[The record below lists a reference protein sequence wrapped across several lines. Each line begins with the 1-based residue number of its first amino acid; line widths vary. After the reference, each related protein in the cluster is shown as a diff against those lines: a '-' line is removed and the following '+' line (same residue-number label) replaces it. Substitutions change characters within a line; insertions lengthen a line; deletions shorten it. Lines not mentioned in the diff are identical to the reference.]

1 MKIIAIST
9 FAVILMMAFWVITSA
24 KIPEFSSVENYQGSL
39 KKGEYV
45 FNASGCASCH
55 SSPDTTQEEKLVLT
69 GGRAFPS
76 PFGTFY
82 APNISM
88 DKVHGIGA
96 WSEKDF
102 VNAVRHGVSPEGKH
116 YYPSFP
122 YTAYANMTDQDIKDL
137 WVYFKSIPESSKPSI
152 DHDLPMYL
160 RWRRP
165 LAFWKILNKREPI
178 IELVSVDTTLKRG
191 AYLVETLGHCGECH
205 TPRNFIGGLQY
216 EYWLGGAKNPAGR
229 GMIPNITSS
238 KLNWNTEEI
247 VEYLASGFTP
257 DFDVAGGHMAHVIEN
272 TSKLTEEDRI
282 VIAEYLKAIPGVQK

>member
-9 FAVILMMAFWVITSA
+9 TAVILMLAFWVITSA
-24 KIPEFSSVENYQGSL
+24 KIPEFSSIENYQASL
-39 KKGEYV
+39 KRGGYV

-55 SSPDTTQEEKLVLT
+55 SSPDATQAEKLVLT
-69 GGRAFPS
+69 GGRSFPS

-88 DKVHGIGA
+88 DKVHGIGT

-102 VNAVRHGVSPEGKH
+102 ANAVRHGVSPEGKH

-122 YTAYANMTDQDIKDL
+122 YTAYANMTDQDIADL
-137 WVYFKSIPESSKPSI
+137 WAYFKSIPESSKPSI
-152 DHDLPMYL
+152 DHDLPMYV

-165 LAFWKILNKREPI
+165 IAFWKLLNTRESI
-178 IELVSVDTTLKRG
+178 TELVSSDAKVQRG

-205 TPRNFIGGLQY
+205 TSRNFIGGLQY

-229 GMIPNITSS
+229 GMIPNITPT
-238 KLNWNTEEI
+238 KLTWDTEEI

-257 DFDVAGGHMAHVIEN
+257 DFDVAGGHMVDVVEN
-272 TSKLTEEDRI
+272 TSKLTEEDRLA
-282 VIAEYLKAIPGVQK
+282 IAEYLKAIPGVQK

>member
-9 FAVILMMAFWVITSA
+9 AAVILMLAFWVITFA
-24 KIPEFSSVENYQGSL
+24 KTPEFSSVENYQASL
-39 KKGEYV
+39 ERGEYI

-55 SSPDTTQEEKLVLT
+55 SSPDSAQAEKLVLT
-69 GGRAFPS
+69 GGRSFPS

-88 DKVHGIGA
+88 DKVYGIGT

-102 VNAVRHGVSPEGKH
+102 ANSVRHGVSPEGKH

-122 YTAYANMTDQDIKDL
+122 YTAYANMTDQDIADL
-137 WVYFKSIPESSKPSI
+137 WAYFKSIPESSKPSI
-152 DHDLPMYL
+152 DHDLPMYV

-165 LAFWKILNKREPI
+165 IAFWKLLNKRKPI
-178 IELVSVDTTLKRG
+178 TELVSSDPTVQRG

-205 TPRNFIGGLQY
+205 TSRNFIGGLQY

-229 GMIPNITSS
+229 GMIPNITPT
-238 KLNWNTEEI
+238 KLTWDTEEI

-257 DFDVAGGHMAHVIEN
+257 DFDVAGGHMADVVEN
-272 TSKLTEEDRI
+272 TSKLTEEDRLA
-282 VIAEYLKAIPGVQK
+282 IAEYLKAIPGVQK

>member
-1 MKIIAIST
+1 MKIIVIST
-9 FAVILMMAFWVITSA
+9 TTVILILVFWVITSA
-24 KIPEFSSVENYQGSL
+24 KTPQFSSVENYQASL
-39 KKGEYV
+39 KKGEYI

-55 SSPDTTQEEKLVLT
+55 SSPSATQADKLVLT
-69 GGRAFPS
+69 GGRSFPS

-88 DKVHGIGA
+88 DKVYGIGT

-102 VNAVRHGVSPEGKH
+102 ANAVRHGVSPEGKH

-122 YTAYANMTDQDIKDL
+122 YTAYVNMADQDIADL
-137 WVYFKSIPESSKPSI
+137 WAYFKSIPESSKPSI
-152 DHDLPMYL
+152 DHDLPMYV

-165 LAFWKILNKREPI
+165 IAFWKLLNKRKPI
-178 IELVSVDTTLKRG
+178 TELVSSDPTVQRG

-205 TPRNFIGGLQY
+205 TSRNFIGGLQY

-229 GMIPNITSS
+229 GMIPNITPT
-238 KLNWNTEEI
+238 KLTWDTQEI

-257 DFDVAGGHMAHVIEN
+257 DFDVAGGHMADVVEN
-272 TSKLTEEDRI
+272 TSKLTEEDRQA
-282 VIAEYLKAIPGVQK
+282 IAEYLKAIPGVQK

>member
-9 FAVILMMAFWVITSA
+9 STVILMMAFWVITSA
-24 KIPEFSSVENYQGSL
+24 KILEFSSVENYQGSL

-55 SSPDTTQEEKLVLT
+55 SSPDATQEEKLVLT

-88 DKVHGIGA
+88 DKVNGIGA

-122 YTAYANMTDQDIKDL
+122 YTAYANMTDQDITDL

-165 LAFWKILNKREPI
+165 LAFWKLLNKREPI
-178 IELVSVDTTLKRG
+178 IELVSVDATLQRG

-205 TPRNFIGGLQY
+205 TPRTFLGGLQY
-216 EYWLGGAKNPAGR
+216 DHWLGGAKNPAGR
-229 GMIPNITSS
+229 GIIPNITPT
-238 KLNWNTEEI
+238 KLTWETEEI

-257 DFDVAGGHMAHVIEN
+257 DFDVAGGHMADVVEN
-272 TSKLTEEDRI
+272 TSRLTEEDR
-282 VIAEYLKAIPGVQK
+282 LR

>member
-1 MKIIAIST
+1 LKIIAIST
-9 FAVILMMAFWVITSA
+9 SAVILMMAFWVITSE

-88 DKVHGIGA
+88 DKVNGIGA

-122 YTAYANMTDQDIKDL
+122 YTSYANMTDQDIADL

-152 DHDLPMYL
+152 DHDLPIYL

-165 LAFWKILNKREPI
+165 LAFWKLFNKREEI
-178 IELVSVDTTLKRG
+178 IEVGSLDATVQRG

-205 TPRNFIGGLQY
+205 TPRNLIGGLQY
-216 EYWLGGAKNPAGR
+216 DYWLGGAKNPAGR
-229 GMIPNITSS
+229 GMIPNITPT
-238 KLNWNTEEI
+238 KLTWETEEI

-257 DFDVAGGHMAHVIEN
+257 DFDVAGGHMADVVEN
-272 TSKLTEEDRI
+272 TSKLTEEDRLA
-282 VIAEYLKAIPGVQK
+282 IAEYLKAIPEVKK

>member
-9 FAVILMMAFWVITSA
+9 SAVILMMACWVITSA

-39 KKGEYV
+39 KNGEYV

-55 SSPDTTQEEKLVLT
+55 SSPDATQAEKLVLT
-69 GGRAFPS
+69 GGRSIPS

-88 DKVHGIGA
+88 DKVNGIGA

-102 VNAVRHGVSPEGKH
+102 VNAVRHGVSPKGKH

-122 YTAYANMTDQDIKDL
+122 YTAYANMTDQDIADL
-137 WVYFKSIPESSKPSI
+137 WAYFKSIPESSKPSI
-152 DHDLPMYL
+152 DHDLPMYV

-165 LAFWKILNKREPI
+165 IAFWKLLNKREPI
-178 IELVSVDTTLKRG
+178 TELDSSDAMVQRG
-191 AYLVETLGHCGECH
+191 SYLVETLGHCGECH

-216 EYWLGGAKNPAGR
+216 DYWLGGAKNPAGR
-229 GMIPNITSS
+229 GMIPNITPT
-238 KLNWNTEEI
+238 KLTWETEEI

-257 DFDVAGGHMAHVIEN
+257 DFDVAGGHMADVVEN
-272 TSKLTEEDRI
+272 TSKLTEEDRRA
-282 VIAEYLKAIPGVQK
+282 IAEYLKAIPGVQK

>member
-39 KKGEYV
+39 KNGEYV

-88 DKVHGIGA
+88 DKVNGIGA

>member
-9 FAVILMMAFWVITSA
+9 SAVILIMVFWVITSA

-69 GGRAFPS
+69 GGRAFQS

-88 DKVHGIGA
+88 DKVNGIGA

-122 YTAYANMTDQDIKDL
+122 YTAYANMTDQDITDL

-165 LAFWKILNKREPI
+165 LAFWKFLNKPEPI
-178 IELVSVDTTLKRG
+178 IELVSSDATVQRG
-191 AYLVETLGHCGECH
+191 AYLVQTLGHCGECH
-205 TPRNFIGGLQY
+205 TPRNFIGILQY
-216 EYWLGGAKNPAGR
+216 DYWLGGAKNPAGR

>member
-1 MKIIAIST
+1 
-9 FAVILMMAFWVITSA
+9 MMAFWVITSA

-88 DKVHGIGA
+88 DKVNGIGA

-102 VNAVRHGVSPEGKH
+102 VNAVRHGVSPKGKH

-122 YTAYANMTDQDIKDL
+122 YTAYANMTDQDIADL
-137 WVYFKSIPESSKPSI
+137 WAYFKSIPESSKPVSYT
-152 DHDLPMYL
+152 HL
-160 RWRRP
+160 R
-165 LAFWKILNKREPI
+165 AH
-178 IELVSVDTTLKRG
+178 
-191 AYLVETLGHCGECH
+191 ET
-205 TPRNFIGGLQY
+205 
-216 EYWLGGAKNPAGR
+216 
-229 GMIPNITSS
+229 
-238 KLNWNTEEI
+238 
-247 VEYLASGFTP
+247 
-257 DFDVAGGHMAHVIEN
+257 
-272 TSKLTEEDRI
+272 
-282 VIAEYLKAIPGVQK
+282 

>member
-1 MKIIAIST
+1 MKIIALST
-9 FAVILMMAFWVITSA
+9 FAVILMLAFSVMTSE

-55 SSPDTTQEEKLVLT
+55 SSPNTTEEEKLVVR
-69 GGRAFPS
+69 GGRAFLS

-122 YTAYANMTDQDIKDL
+122 YTAYANMTDQDITDL

-165 LAFWKILNKREPI
+165 LAFWKLLIKREPI
-178 IELVSVDTTLKRG
+178 IELVSVDATLQRG

-257 DFDVAGGHMAHVIEN
+257 DFDVAGGHMVHVIEN

-282 VIAEYLKAIPGVQK
+282 AIAEYLKAIPGVQK

>member
-9 FAVILMMAFWVITSA
+9 TAVILTLAFLVITSA
-24 KIPEFSSVENYQGSL
+24 KIPEFSSVENYPASL
-39 KKGEYV
+39 ERGGYV

-55 SSPDTTQEEKLVLT
+55 SSPDGTQAEKLVLT
-69 GGRAFPS
+69 GGRSFPS

-88 DKVHGIGA
+88 DKVNGIGS

-102 VNAVRHGVSPEGKH
+102 AGAVRHGVSPEGKH

-122 YTAYANMTDQDIKDL
+122 YTAYANMTDQDIADL
-137 WVYFKSIPESSKPSI
+137 WAYFKSIPGSSKPSI
-152 DHDLPMYL
+152 DHDLPMYVS
-160 RWRRP
+160 WRRP
-165 LAFWKILNKREPI
+165 IAFWKLLNKREPI
-178 IELVSVDTTLKRG
+178 TELVSSDATLHRG

-205 TPRNFIGGLQY
+205 TSRNFMGGLQY

-229 GMIPNITSS
+229 GMIPNITPT
-238 KLNWNTEEI
+238 KLTWDTEEI

-257 DFDVAGGHMAHVIEN
+257 DFDVAGGHMADVVEN
-272 TSKLTEEDRI
+272 TSKLTEEDRLA
-282 VIAEYLKAIPGVQK
+282 IAEYLKAIPGVQN

>member
-88 DKVHGIGA
+88 DKVNGIGA

>member
-9 FAVILMMAFWVITSA
+9 TAVILMLAFWVITSA
-24 KIPEFSSVENYQGSL
+24 KIPEFSSVENYQSSL
-39 KKGEYV
+39 ERGEYV
-45 FNASGCASCH
+45 FNASGCAICH
-55 SSPDTTQEEKLVLT
+55 SSPDSTQAEKLVLT
-69 GGRAFPS
+69 GGRSFPS

-88 DKVHGIGA
+88 DKVYGIGT

-102 VNAVRHGVSPEGKH
+102 ANSVRHGVSPEGKH

-122 YTAYANMTDQDIKDL
+122 YTAYVNMTDQDIADL
-137 WVYFKSIPESSKPSI
+137 WAYFKSIPESSKPSI
-152 DHDLPMYL
+152 DHDLPMYV

-165 LAFWKILNKREPI
+165 IAFWKLLNKREQTT
-178 IELVSVDTTLKRG
+178 ELLSSDAMVQRG

-205 TPRNFIGGLQY
+205 TSRNFIGGLQY

-229 GMIPNITSS
+229 GMIPNITPT
-238 KLNWNTEEI
+238 KLAWDTEEI

-257 DFDVAGGHMAHVIEN
+257 DFDVAGGHMADVIEN
-272 TSKLTEEDRI
+272 TSKLTEEDRLA
-282 VIAEYLKAIPGVQK
+282 IAEYLKAIPGVQK

>member
-9 FAVILMMAFWVITSA
+9 AAVILILAFWVITFA
-24 KIPEFSSVENYQGSL
+24 KTPEFSSVENYQASL
-39 KKGEYV
+39 ERGEYI

-55 SSPDTTQEEKLVLT
+55 SSPDSAQAEKLVLT
-69 GGRAFPS
+69 GGRSFPS

-88 DKVHGIGA
+88 DKVYGIGT

-102 VNAVRHGVSPEGKH
+102 ANAVRHGVSPEGKH

-122 YTAYANMTDQDIKDL
+122 YTAYVNMADQDIADL
-137 WVYFKSIPESSKPSI
+137 WAYFKSIPESSKPSI
-152 DHDLPMYL
+152 DHDLPMYV

-165 LAFWKILNKREPI
+165 IAFWKLLNKRKPI
-178 IELVSVDTTLKRG
+178 TELVSSDPTVQRG

-205 TPRNFIGGLQY
+205 TSRNFIGGLQY

-229 GMIPNITSS
+229 GMIPNITPT
-238 KLNWNTEEI
+238 KLTWDTQEI

-257 DFDVAGGHMAHVIEN
+257 DFDVAGGHMADVVEN
-272 TSKLTEEDRI
+272 TSKLTEEDRLA
-282 VIAEYLKAIPGVQK
+282 IAEYLKAIPGVQK

>member
-9 FAVILMMAFWVITSA
+9 SAVILMMAFWVITSA
-24 KIPEFSSVENYQGSL
+24 KISEFSSVENYQGSL

-88 DKVHGIGA
+88 DKVNGIGA

-122 YTAYANMTDQDIKDL
+122 YTAYANMTDQDIADL
-137 WVYFKSIPESSKPSI
+137 WAYFKSIPESSKPSI
-152 DHDLPMYL
+152 DHDLPMYV

-165 LAFWKILNKREPI
+165 IAFWKLLNKREPI
-178 IELVSVDTTLKRG
+178 IELVSADATVQRG

-205 TPRNFIGGLQY
+205 TSRNFIGVLQY
-216 EYWLGGAKNPAGR
+216 DYWLGGAKNPAGR
-229 GMIPNITSS
+229 GMIPNITPT
-238 KLNWNTEEI
+238 KLTWDTEEI

-257 DFDVAGGHMAHVIEN
+257 DFDVAGGHMADVVEN
-272 TSKLTEEDRI
+272 TSKLTEEDLSLI
-282 VIAEYLKAIPGVQK
+282 HI

>member
-88 DKVHGIGA
+88 DKVNGIGA

-122 YTAYANMTDQDIKDL
+122 YTAYANMTDQDITDL

>member
-9 FAVILMMAFWVITSA
+9 SAVILMMAFWVITSA

-88 DKVHGIGA
+88 DKVNGIGA

-122 YTAYANMTDQDIKDL
+122 YTAYANMTDQDIADL

-165 LAFWKILNKREPI
+165 LAFWKFLNKPEPI
-178 IELVSVDTTLKRG
+178 IELVSSDATVQRG
-191 AYLVETLGHCGECH
+191 AYLVQTLGHCGECH
-205 TPRNFIGGLQY
+205 TPRNFIGILQY
-216 EYWLGGAKNPAGR
+216 DYWLGGAKNPAGR